1 MKHGSDHKQNLA
13 KVLRWDFD
21 QQSYQLISDEH
32 NQGVKAGIPWKQG
45 PVPEEFAIYG
55 FRPSRNLRFLFC
67 RFQGIT
73 GKCLWIQSH
82 RSRRKSHA
90 IRSWRGGQWGRNRLS
105 RRYHK
110 AHKAQQGDGEV
121 HHVAFRLADRQSFS
135 RMARSFWKIW
145 VSRIPAMWTATILNR
160 CMYV

>member
-1 MKHGSDHKQNLA
+1 METRASSRRIRYL
-13 KVLRWDFD
+13 W
-21 QQSYQLISDEH
+21 
-32 NQGVKAGIPWKQG
+32 
-45 PVPEEFAIYG
+45 

-90 IRSWRGGQWGRNRLS
+90 IRSWRGGNGAEIVLVEDTTSPQ
-105 RRYHK
+105 
-110 AHKAQQGDGEV
+110 AQQGDGEV
-121 HHVAFRLADRQSFS
+121 HHVAFRLADRQSL
-135 RMARSFWKIW
+135 AVWQEVLKIW